1 MQVILGLHIIGLDL
15 NDLTICTCVDTAWL
29 SISIGYQTTTK
40 LVYLMQAIKSFMLA
54 LFIIKYRF
62 EVFHYIFL
70 SIIALSSIVISWQ
83 TNP

>member
-40 LVYLMQAIKSFMLA
+40 LVCLMQAVKSFMLT
-54 LFIIKYRF
+54 LFTINIDLKYF
-62 EVFHYIFL
+62 TTFVCPL
-70 SIIALSSIVISWQ
+70 
-83 TNP
+83 